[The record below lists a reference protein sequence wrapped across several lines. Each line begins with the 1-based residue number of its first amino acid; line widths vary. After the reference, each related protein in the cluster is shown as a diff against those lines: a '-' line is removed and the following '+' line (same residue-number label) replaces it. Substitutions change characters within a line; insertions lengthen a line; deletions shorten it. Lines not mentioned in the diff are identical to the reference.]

1 MVENKHVKQLS
12 VWLNISKL
20 YYRIQSDLA
29 ALLSKV
35 EGKKVELKRYTK
47 EVTDMSGD
55 LETYN
60 VMVKEKQDELS
71 DLTHQIDTSS
81 KLLQ

>member
-1 MVENKHVKQLS
+1 M
-12 VWLNISKL
+12 LNISKL

-35 EGKKVELKRYTK
+35 EGKKVELKIYMK
-47 EVTDMSGD
+47 EVTDVSGN

-71 DLTHQIDTSS
+71 DQTHQIKTSS
-81 KLLQ
+81 KPLQ